1 MMTKKLIIPLLLLFF
16 SNILA
21 AQINVSGTVTS
32 AEDNV
37 TMPGVSV
44 FIEGTT
50 EGTITDIDGRYN
62 LNNVPEDA
70 TLVFSFMGMKTE
82 KISLEGRTEINV
94 VLEPG
99 AIGMDEVVVIGYG
112 TARSADLTSPIP
124 VIESAEIA
132 RNVTTTAET
141 ALQGTTPGV
150 QIINRG
156 DPGSTPEVIIRGI
169 GSMQGA
175 QPLFV
180 VDGMFYDDINWL
192 SPNDIES
199 IAVLKDASAAS
210 IYGVRAAGGVVMVTT
225 KKGRKGEGLII
236 EYDGYYG
243 MNSSSNIMDMT
254 NTEQYSTLL
263 IEQGAYER
271 LVPSID
277 IWGGRP
283 FIYQGQ
289 EYTIPVVNT
298 DWYNELLGN
307 GQVMNHSLSF
317 RGGTENS
324 VYHVGGSYLSETGL
338 LESDNR
344 FQRANLKASVNFTPY
359 EFLDM
364 GANIV
369 INNNLSTDQGSV
381 WNSMYS
387 AVPIIP
393 VTEENGDFAGVQ
405 QAGFQV
411 GPVNNPVAQLHYM
424 TGNDNFTQN
433 NNIMYNAHAAVDFL
447 GQDRLV
453 FKTQFSQELRHT
465 NSRIYVPEYFVDNK
479 LRNDN
484 SSLRKTHSKLSSIHL
499 DHTLTFKES
508 ISNHN
513 FTLLGG
519 FSTRQ
524 VDFRNMGGS
533 ADNVPDGQEEFY
545 YFFNATDPD
554 PINFDVF
561 DGGFSERGV
570 SFFGRLMYNFNN
582 KYLLNATYRGDGT
595 DKYSETWG
603 FFPSVGAGWVV
614 SEESFLDDVEP
625 IDYLKLRASW
635 GQLGNNA
642 VPRESGARQ
651 IFTGFGNSYVFGND
665 LIEPG
670 YIPSVFFNELQWEVT
685 EETNV
690 GVEFVTLDQRLSTEV
705 DYFRRITKNAA
716 IFTSNIMGSG
726 GLTRNVGEILN
737 TGVELLLSWEDKLGG
752 LTYKISGNIAT
763 LHNEVLDLGGQPYID
778 AGSAEFRRR
787 SEVGHPLYSY
797 YGYKVTGVYQTQQE
811 IDNHIDT
818 DIHSQVEPGFL
829 KYEDLNGD
837 GIINEQDRQYLGA
850 NIPDFTYGGQ
860 ITLAYGNWDFFMSV
874 YGVSGNELIN
884 RLRGNRAWHAD
895 YNFDLDLYENRWRG
909 QGTSNT
915 YPSAKGMVN
924 SWNITPINSFLIED
938 GSFFRIQNI
947 TLGYTFNELL
957 PGSEN
962 GSKIRI
968 RLAAQNPVT
977 FFKFNGFT
985 PEVTG
990 QGEASGTYPIP
1001 TSFIVGLNI
1010 TY

>member
-1 MMTKKLIIPLLLLFF
+1 
-16 SNILA
+16 
-21 AQINVSGTVTS
+21 
-32 AEDNV
+32 
-37 TMPGVSV
+37 
-44 FIEGTT
+44 
-50 EGTITDIDGRYN
+50 
-62 LNNVPEDA
+62 
-70 TLVFSFMGMKTE
+70 
-82 KISLEGRTEINV
+82 
-94 VLEPG
+94 
-99 AIGMDEVVVIGYG
+99 
-112 TARSADLTSPIP
+112 
-124 VIESAEIA
+124 
-132 RNVTTTAET
+132 
-141 ALQGTTPGV
+141 
-150 QIINRG
+150 
-156 DPGSTPEVIIRGI
+156 
-169 GSMQGA
+169 
-175 QPLFV
+175 
-180 VDGMFYDDINWL
+180 
-192 SPNDIES
+192 
-199 IAVLKDASAAS
+199 
-210 IYGVRAAGGVVMVTT
+210 
-225 KKGRKGEGLII
+225 
-236 EYDGYYG
+236 
-243 MNSSSNIMDMT
+243 
-254 NTEQYSTLL
+254 
-263 IEQGAYER
+263 
-271 LVPSID
+271 
-277 IWGGRP
+277 
-283 FIYQGQ
+283 
-289 EYTIPVVNT
+289 
-298 DWYNELLGN
+298 
-307 GQVMNHSLSF
+307 
-317 RGGTENS
+317 
-324 VYHVGGSYLSETGL
+324 
-338 LESDNR
+338 
-344 FQRANLKASVNFTPY
+344 
-359 EFLDM
+359 
-364 GANIV
+364 
-369 INNNLSTDQGSV
+369 
-381 WNSMYS
+381 
-387 AVPIIP
+387 
-393 VTEENGDFAGVQ
+393 
-405 QAGFQV
+405 
-411 GPVNNPVAQLHYM
+411 
-424 TGNDNFTQN
+424 
-433 NNIMYNAHAAVDFL
+433 
-447 GQDRLV
+447 
-453 FKTQFSQELRHT
+453 
-465 NSRIYVPEYFVDNK
+465 
-479 LRNDN
+479 
-484 SSLRKTHSKLSSIHL
+484 
-499 DHTLTFKES
+499 
-508 ISNHN
+508 
-513 FTLLGG
+513 
-519 FSTRQ
+519 
-524 VDFRNMGGS
+524 MGGS

-603 FFPSVGAGWVV
+603 FFPSVGAGWVL
-614 SEESFLDDVEP
+614 SEESFLDGVEAV
-625 IDYLKLRASW
+625 DYLKLRASW

-665 LIEPG
+665 MIMPG
-670 YIPSVFFNELQWEVT
+670 YIPSIFFNELQWEVT

-737 TGVELLLSWEDKLGG
+737 TGVELLLSWEDEAGG

-797 YGYKVTGVYQTQQE
+797 YGYQVIGVYQTQQE

-818 DIHSQVEPGFL
+818 DIHGQVEPGFL

-909 QGTSNT
+909 QGTSDT
-915 YPSAKGMVN
+915 YPSARGMVN

-938 GSFFRIQNI
+938 GSFFRIQNV

-977 FFKFNGFT
+977 LFKFNGFT

-1001 TSFIVGLNI
+1001 TSVIVGLNI